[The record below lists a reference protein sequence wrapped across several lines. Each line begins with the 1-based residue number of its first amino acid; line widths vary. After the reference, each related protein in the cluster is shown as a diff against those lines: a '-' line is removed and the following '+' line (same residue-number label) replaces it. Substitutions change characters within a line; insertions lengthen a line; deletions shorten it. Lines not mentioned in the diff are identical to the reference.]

1 MEYTEVQIQVTCEAR
16 VASLMSHSVGEP
28 KLGKLAAGTPVGNT
42 PMVANLEVLTLL
54 KSH

>member
-1 MEYTEVQIQVTCEAR
+1 MGYTDLKIQVTFKAG
-16 VASLMSHSVGEP
+16 VASLMSHLVGEP
-28 KLGKLAAGTPVGNT
+28 KLGGLAAGTPVGII